1 MATKKQVE
9 KVPYISLKDIH
20 IQNTAASFP
29 EGCVSALVEVAK
41 AATANA
47 NPIQAIADALRG
59 IPADMT
65 HGIHLTGLM

>member
-29 EGCVSALVEVAK
+29 EGCVSALIEVAK

-47 NPIQAIADALRG
+47 EAIHAIADALRG
-59 IPADMT
+59 VPANMT
-65 HGIHLTGLM
+65 HGINLTGPM